1 MNFIDEFFL
10 RLALLPAFLYDRL
23 KIDRRQLRAILTAK
37 LTMDNRRQSA
47 LGGGKKKTVSS
58 ASLTMMLS
66 QLFLGLILLI
76 TLAIA
81 EDMATKLSFFM
92 ALFNLMVCFT
102 LISDFTSVLIDTRDN
117 LIILPKPVSDAT
129 FTTGRLLHIAIRI
142 AIIVIPLA
150 APGCIAA
157 AVMRGALVVPPF
169 ILMIMLATLLDIFLI
184 NAVYLLILKIT
195 TPAKFQSIIGYIQII
210 FMIFLMVSGQ
220 IVPRMIGESILLG
233 VSVKEIPFFRFMPPF
248 WFADACVMLSG
259 GGYTAGSI
267 ISLALAVSVP
277 LLSLWIVVKFF
288 APSFNQKLGMITGG
302 VSEQSG
308 GKTASLPAAASRK
321 KSFLQHIAG
330 WITASGAER
339 AGFLFTARMI
349 SRSRDFKMK
358 VYPSC
363 GSMLVIIVLLLQRPV
378 SDGIALTDPRLLPM
392 LLTSIY
398 MCCLPLGT
406 AFMYAAYSDR
416 FRASWIFSVAPL
428 EKPGAII
435 SGAAKYLIVLFICPF
450 MIPLTLLGLVLF
462 RFQALVNLILGAVNL
477 LVIASFLTLL
487 FFRKLPFTAD
497 PETVSKGNA
506 LIQTFLFMVILGI
519 IGAAHWLLSG
529 FPWVVGCLWIVL
541 SALVIRLSW
550 KKIKDRNCCLGS
562 AE

>member
-1 MNFIDEFFL
+1 MNVVDEFFL

-47 LGGGKKKTVSS
+47 LSGGKKKTVSS
-58 ASLTMMLS
+58 ASLTMMFG
-66 QLFLGLILLI
+66 QLVLGLIMLI
-76 TLAIA
+76 TLFVV

-92 ALFNLMVCFT
+92 ASFNLMVCFT

-157 AVMRGALVVPPF
+157 AVMRGAFVVPPF

-195 TPAKFQSIIGYIQII
+195 TPAKFQSVIGYVQII
-210 FMIFLMVSGQ
+210 FMMLVMFSGQ
-220 IVPRMIGESILLG
+220 IVPRMIGKSILSG
-233 VSVKEIPFFRFMPPF
+233 VSVQEIPFFRFMPPF
-248 WFADACVMLSG
+248 WFADACVTLSG

-302 VSEQSG
+302 VSEQRG
-308 GKTASLPAAASRK
+308 EKTTSRK
-321 KSFLQHIAG
+321 KSFLRHIAG

-358 VYPSC
+358 VYPSY
-363 GSMLVIIVLLLQRPV
+363 GNMTIIIFLLLWNPV
-378 SDGIALTDPRLLPM
+378 SDGVGLTDPKLLPILM
-392 LLTSIY
+392 MSLY

-406 AFMYAAYSDR
+406 AFMYVAYSDR
-416 FRASWIFSVAPL
+416 FRASWIFFITPL
-428 EKPGAII
+428 DKPGTII
-435 SGAAKYLIVLFICPF
+435 SGAAKYMVVIFIIPFVIPLTIIGIVLFGFPAF
-450 MIPLTLLGLVLF
+450 P
-462 RFQALVNLILGAVNL
+462 NLILGAVNL

-487 FFRKLPFTAD
+487 FFRKLPFTED
-497 PETVSKGNA
+497 TETVSKGEN
-506 LIQTFLFMVILGI
+506 LIHTLLFMVVLGI

-529 FPWVVGCLWIVL
+529 VPWVVYLWIVL
-541 SALVIRLSW
+541 STIIVWLSW
-550 KKIKDRNCCLGS
+550 KKIKAR
-562 AE
+562 